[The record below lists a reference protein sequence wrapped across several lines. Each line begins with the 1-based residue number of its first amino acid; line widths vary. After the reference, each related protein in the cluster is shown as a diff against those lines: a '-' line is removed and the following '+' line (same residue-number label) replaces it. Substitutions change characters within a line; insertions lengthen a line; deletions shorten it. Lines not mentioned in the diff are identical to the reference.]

1 MEELTTEFLLGLLES
16 DDLLIFEF
24 EDDTTVDA
32 SDVLLGLSFK
42 FDDAID
48 DLLGLVFKF
57 VDETA
62 GLGEALLKSVLPE
75 DNFLGVS
82 NGLLKKALKELVRFF
97 RPLAGDF
104 WAGMRDITNSSSWF
118 LGLKWDLAFSYGR
131 SFILTPLHLMTS
143 SPTLRLPFLKL

>member
-1 MEELTTEFLLGLLES
+1 MEEPTTEFLLGLLER
-16 DDLLIFEF
+16 DDLLGLVFRIE
-24 EDDTTVDA
+24 EDTTVEA
-32 SDVLLGLSFK
+32 NDVLLGLSFK
-42 FDDAID
+42 FEDAIE

-97 RPLAGDF
+97 KLLAGDF
-104 WAGMRDITNSSSWF
+104 WPGMRDTTNSSSWF
-118 LGLKWDLAFSYGR
+118 LGLKWDLAFS
-131 SFILTPLHLMTS
+131 
-143 SPTLRLPFLKL
+143 